1 MLVRFINPSE
11 WNESMS
17 LCWKTF
23 LEFEADEYTP
33 EGVKNFF
40 DFVTST
46 QVEEMYLNGNYK
58 AVAAFD
64 GNKIVGFLGFRNINH
79 ISLLFV
85 NKEYHHQGIATM
97 LIEFLVDYLV
107 SIGKSGATVYSSP
120 YAVGFYHKLG
130 FVDTD
135 KEQMTDGITY
145 TPMYLSIL

>member
-1 MLVRFINPSE
+1 MIVRFINPSE

-23 LEFEADEYTP
+23 LEFEADEYSP

-40 DFVTST
+40 DFITST
-46 QVEEMYLNGNYK
+46 QIEEMYLNGNYK
-58 AVAAFD
+58 AVAAFE
-64 GNKIVGFLGFRNINH
+64 GKKIVGFLGFRNINH

-85 NKEYHHQGIATM
+85 DKEYHHKGIATM
-97 LIEFLVDYLV
+97 LIEFLVDYLAG
-107 SIGKSGATVYSSP
+107 IGKTSTTVYSSP

-135 KEQMTDGITY
+135 NEKTEDGIRY
-145 TPMYLSIL
+145 TPMILMI